1 MLCFAGIPTAPGQPS
16 IGMAQIGAR
25 WVTINWDTPLSDGN
39 APIRNYSIQTQL
51 ADEPFALLDETV
63 PFNASSF
70 TVHG

>member
-1 MLCFAGIPTAPGQPS
+1 M
-16 IGMAQIGAR
+16 
-25 WVTINWDTPLSDGN
+25 TINWDTPLSDGN